1 MCTKTRAYLMLLR
14 EYKPE
19 LIMVIGLVG
28 CGFLYHDMQSY
39 IENQTKVL
47 IEINLRLSDIEKS
60 INK

>member
-1 MCTKTRAYLMLLR
+1 MLLR